1 MPVRRL
7 PQRHAVATAVLAAVS
22 GVYSAPALA
31 QAAGSAGVLERVE
44 ITAEKRLTLL
54 DTTPSAISALSGSR
68 LMESGA
74 TGLADVVTLVPN
86 MSFTT
91 GYGASQLFIRGI
103 GNVFFTAGGDPGVAL
118 YTDGAYISDQT
129 SSNASLFDVQRV
141 EVLRGPQGALYGRN
155 ATGGAMNLI
164 SARPTQD
171 FKAQFGAALGQYG
184 RRESEGFV
192 SGGLGF
198 ASTSA
203 RLSYQVKELGGY
215 TVNQLAGVRSGPVL
229 AGGINTVG
237 PDRLDDLSSRAL
249 RLQTLTDLGAG
260 GTLRLIASNYRQDE
274 AGPGN
279 KQLVDPVTIPI
290 LLYNARPVVDP
301 RATKSQG
308 ASNGVDVKS
317 LQAVYER
324 PLGQATLS
332 VVASHRKSDADMF
345 WDGDATEALMATT
358 RFKTS
363 SRDRSINIHLASG
376 EGALQWLVGATS
388 LQFDQ
393 RQDIQVDTQ
402 IPVGFL
408 VPGQPLNVP
417 FPGGVRF
424 LLGGDVNTRSTAVY
438 ADLRYALNKQFALLA
453 GLRSSRDTKEAQEYQ
468 TVDAFGLKG
477 TGTPSASWSS
487 TPGSL
492 GFEATLA
499 RDTLAYGKL
508 SRGFKSGAINLGA
521 LQGTAVRP
529 ETVNSTEIGFKTS
542 FLERRGAFSAAVF
555 SSNYRDMQVSQVGLA
570 SAILANASAAKINGL
585 ELELSLR
592 PVAALTLSANLG
604 LMDPK
609 YTSFLNVDLRNGP
622 GVTVDVSGRQLAQVS
637 KQQASLSAE
646 WTQNLWG
653 MRATLRGDYAWR
665 SKYYFTEFNTP
676 DAEQA
681 AYGTL
686 NLGAVLRPHNG
697 AWKLYAQL
705 LNAGNSTAI
714 TSMNIASPV
723 LGASRQVNYT
733 PPRRMA
739 VGATID
745 F

>member
-1 MPVRRL
+1 MPARHSHH
-7 PQRHAVATAVLAAVS
+7 RHAVAIAVL
-22 GVYSAPALA
+22 SALGGLSSMPVLA
-31 QAAGSAGVLERVE
+31 QASGTAGALERVE

-54 DTTPSAISALSGSR
+54 DTTPSAISALNGGR
-68 LMESGA
+68 LAESGA
-74 TGLADVVTLVPN
+74 TGLADLVTLVPN

-164 SARPTQD
+164 SALPTQA
-171 FKAQFGAALGQYG
+171 FKAQFGALLGQYG

-198 ASTSA
+198 ANTSA
-203 RLSYQVKELGGY
+203 RLSYQVKKLDGY

-229 AGGINTVG
+229 PGGVDTIG
-237 PDRLDDLSSRAL
+237 PDRLDDLDSRAL
-249 RLQTLTDLGAG
+249 RLQTLTDMGPA
-260 GTLRLIASNYRQDE
+260 GTLRLIASSYRQDE

-290 LLYNARPVVDP
+290 LLYNARPVADP

-308 ASNGVDVKS
+308 ASNAVDVTA
-317 LQAVYER
+317 LQVVYER
-324 PLGQATLS
+324 PLGDATLS
-332 VVASHRKSDADMF
+332 LVASHRKSDADMF

-358 RFKTS
+358 RFKTG
-363 SRDRSINIHLASG
+363 SRDRSINVHVASG
-376 EGALQWLVGATS
+376 EGALQWLVGAS
-388 LQFDQ
+388 WLQFDQ

-402 IPVGFL
+402 IPLGFL
-408 VPGQPLNVP
+408 APGQPVNVP

-424 LLGGDVNTRSTAVY
+424 LLGGKVDTRSTAVY
-438 ADLRYALNKQFALLA
+438 ADLRYALSKQFAVLA

-468 TVDAFGLKG
+468 TVAAFGLNG
-477 TGTPSASWSS
+477 TGAPSASWSS

-499 RDTLAYGKL
+499 RDTLVYGKL

-529 ETVNSTEIGFKTS
+529 ETVNSAELGFKTS

-555 SSNYRDMQVSQVGLA
+555 SSKYRDMQVSQVGLA
-570 SAILANASAAKINGL
+570 SAILTNASAAKINGV
-585 ELELSLR
+585 ELELSMR
-592 PVAALTLSANLG
+592 PVSALTLSATLG

-609 YTSFLNVDLRNGP
+609 YTRFLNVDLRNGP

-637 KQQASLSAE
+637 KQQASLGAE
-646 WTQNLWG
+646 WTQALG
-653 MRATLRGDYAWR
+653 DLRAVLRADYAWR

-686 NLGAVLRPHNG
+686 NLGVVLRPRQG
-697 AWKLYAQL
+697 AWKAYAQL
-705 LNAGNSTAI
+705 LNVGNSTAI

-733 PPRRMA
+733 PPRRVA
-739 VGATID
+739 VGASMD

>member
-1 MPVRRL
+1 MPAWHSQR
-7 PQRHAVATAVLAAVS
+7 RHAVAIAVLCVLGGQS
-22 GVYSAPALA
+22 SMPARA
-31 QAAGSAGVLERVE
+31 QASGTAGALERVE

-54 DTTPSAISALSGSR
+54 DKTPSAISALSGAR
-68 LMESGA
+68 LAESGV

-164 SARPTQD
+164 SALPTQP
-171 FKAQFGAALGQYG
+171 FKAQFGALLGQYG
-184 RRESEGFV
+184 RSDIEGFV

-198 ASTSA
+198 ANTRA
-203 RLSYQVKELGGY
+203 RLSYQLKRLDGY
-215 TVNQLAGVRSGPVL
+215 MVNQLAGVRSGPVL
-229 AGGINTVG
+229 PGGIDTVG
-237 PDRLDDLSSRAL
+237 PARLDDLDSRAL
-249 RLQTLTDLGAG
+249 RLQTLTDLGGA
-260 GTLRLIASNYRQDE
+260 GTLRLIASSYRQDE

-290 LLYNARPVVDP
+290 LLYNARPVADP

-308 ASNGVDVKS
+308 ASNGVDVNAF
-317 LQAVYER
+317 QVVYER
-324 PLGQATLS
+324 PLGDATLS

-358 RFKTS
+358 RFKTG
-363 SRDRSINIHLASG
+363 SRDRSVNVHVASG
-376 EGALQWLVGATS
+376 EGALQWLVGATW

-393 RQDIQVDTQ
+393 RQDIQVDAQ
-402 IPVGFL
+402 IPLGFL
-408 VPGQPLNVP
+408 VPGQPVNVP

-424 LLGGDVNTRSTAVY
+424 LLGGKVDTRSSAVY
-438 ADLRYALNKQFALLA
+438 ADVRYALSKQFALLA
-453 GLRSSRDTKEAQEYQ
+453 GLRSSRDTKEAREYQ
-468 TVDAFGLKG
+468 TVAAFGLNG

-492 GFEATLA
+492 GFEVTLA
-499 RDTLAYGKL
+499 RDTMAYGRL

-521 LQGTAVRP
+521 LQGTAVKP
-529 ETVNSTEIGFKTS
+529 ETVNSAELGFKTS
-542 FLERRGAFSAAVF
+542 FLERRGALAAAVF
-555 SSNYRDMQVSQVGLA
+555 SSKYRDMQVSQVGLA
-570 SAILANASAAKINGL
+570 SAILANASAAKINGM
-585 ELELSLR
+585 ELELSMR
-592 PVAALTLSANLG
+592 PTSALTLSAALG
-604 LMDPK
+604 LMDPE
-609 YTSFLNVDLRNGP
+609 YTNFVNVDLRNAP
-622 GVTVDVSGRQLAQVS
+622 GVAVDVSGRQLAQVS
-637 KQQASLSAE
+637 RQQASVGAE
-646 WTQNLWG
+646 WAQAVG
-653 MRATLRGDYAWR
+653 DMRALFRADYAWR
-665 SKYYFTEFNTP
+665 GTYYFTEFNTP
-676 DAEQA
+676 DARQA

-686 NLGAVLRPHNG
+686 NLSVVLRPRQG
-697 AWKLYAQL
+697 AWKAYAQL
-705 LNAGNSTAI
+705 LNAGNTTAI

-733 PPRRMA
+733 PPRRVA
-739 VGATID
+739 VGASID